1 MNRNAPEHTS
11 IDRFLRSGVL
21 LLAVAIFAANLYASQ
36 HIIIDDA
43 YILFRY
49 ARNIADGHGF
59 VFNPG
64 GPTVE
69 GFTSLLSVLLLVPA
83 FRFGIDPYLV
93 IRVISV
99 LCVAGAV
106 PALLSGYRRLVAPS
120 VYRCTWPIPPFLFL
134 AHYMTAYHAVLGLG
148 TMVFAALT
156 IIEFAI
162 WASAVTREHR
172 SRGAGKNPTDTVS
185 PATILAFFVVGF
197 LASLARPEG
206 FAVTLLWGGA
216 LLWRWRGSRRWIPGF
231 AAFCALCAGYL
242 VWKQVTFGTLIPNS
256 FLLKVAGNTGPLP
269 GARYIKEFVL
279 ANGGLFACTALW
291 ILDERTQRRP
301 LFLPLGIMGT
311 LIFALAFYCN
321 TLPLMAWEY
330 RFFAPF
336 LFTLFLPV
344 SAFTGELFAAFLKRR
359 GPSLPYRLAGYS
371 LLVAA
376 LLLLLGTNT
385 FRGLAVTARLVRGT
399 SDRRI
404 YDRYELHYRERELG
418 ERLGALGLG
427 GDLSVAF
434 WDSGAIPYFSDC
446 RFIDLNGL
454 NSSAIARAEDADEMV
469 RIVMSES
476 PDIIIFASREP
487 LERPEQLAHI
497 LYRPPSGP
505 IGQYVEPLYQSAK
518 SSGYRYGG
526 VFTTNFYNLHFLMNP
541 SCAHGKSLM
550 ESLGGI
556 LDAPPD

>member
-1 MNRNAPEHTS
+1 MNSSAPEHTS
-11 IDRFLRSGVL
+11 IDRFLHIGVF
-21 LLAVAIFAANLYASQ
+21 LLAFAIFAANLYAYR
-36 HIIIDDA
+36 HTIIDDA

-49 ARNIADGHGF
+49 ARNVADGHGF

-83 FRFGIDPYLV
+83 FRFGIDPYLA

-99 LCVAGAV
+99 LCVGCTV
-106 PALLSGYRRLVAPS
+106 PALLSGYRRLVSPS
-120 VYRCTWPIPPFLFL
+120 VYRRTWPIPPFLFL
-134 AHYMTAYHAVLGLG
+134 AHYTTAYHAVLGLE
-148 TMVFAALT
+148 TMVFTALT

-162 WASAVTREHR
+162 WTYVFTRECR
-172 SRGAGKNPTDTVS
+172 SRGAGKNPAESVS

-197 LASLARPEG
+197 LAGLTRPEG
-206 FAVTLLWGGA
+206 FAVTLLWGSA
-216 LLWRWRGSRRWIPGF
+216 LLWRCRGSRRWIPGL

-242 VWKQVTFGTLIPNS
+242 IWKQATFGTLIPNS
-256 FLLKVAGNTGPLP
+256 FFLKVAGTHGPLP

-279 ANGGLFACTALW
+279 ASGGLFACTALW
-291 ILDERTQRRP
+291 ILYERTWRRP

-330 RFFAPF
+330 RYFAPF
-336 LFTLFLPV
+336 MFTLFLPV
-344 SAFTGELFAAFLKRR
+344 SVFTGELFAAFLKRH
-359 GPSLPYRLAGYS
+359 GSSLPYRLAGYS

-376 LLLLLGTNT
+376 LLLLLGTHT
-385 FRGLAVTARLVRGT
+385 FRGLAATVRSVRGT

-469 RIVMSES
+469 RIVMDES
-476 PDIIIFASREP
+476 PDIIIFASRKP
-487 LERPEQLAHI
+487 LERPERLAHT
-497 LYRPPSGP
+497 LYRAFGP
-505 IGQYVEPLYQSAK
+505 IGQYVEQLYQSAK
-518 SSGYRYGG
+518 SSGYRYAG
-526 VFTTNFYNLHFLMNP
+526 VFTTDFYDLHFLMNP
-541 SCAHGKSLM
+541 SCAQGKSLM
-550 ESLGGI
+550 DSLGGI